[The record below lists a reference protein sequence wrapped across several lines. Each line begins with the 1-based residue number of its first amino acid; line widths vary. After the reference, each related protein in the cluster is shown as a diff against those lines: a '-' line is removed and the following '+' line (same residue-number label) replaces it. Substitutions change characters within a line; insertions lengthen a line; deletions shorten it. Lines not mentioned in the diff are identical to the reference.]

1 MSRIDDLLAKRA
13 HIRQMAAAHDE
24 PDDELQA
31 MPTTPPLMTAP
42 KSSSWSNPIGHTLA
56 EVAEIER
63 PPIRSYATGMRDLDR
78 LLGGG
83 ISTRALTTVLGP
95 PAAGKTAWCVD
106 LSLHLHEQVPVLYL
120 STELEADELAARF
133 AGHILGVPW
142 RDIVRGRIEKTRVRE
157 ALDGLR
163 VHVVGCDELPR
174 DNFAEVVAS
183 AVAYITVKY
192 GALPVVIVDYLQD
205 LTRGGDERNL
215 RARVG
220 DVATGLRAL
229 AQELDLAAVA
239 VSSVSR
245 AFYSARRAEELRS
258 AQDPTAYLAAAK
270 ESGDVD
276 YASAVVLFLD
286 VEPAGAPAHR
296 LAQVAVA
303 KSRHGETGFAGA
315 RFYGATGRWEADAAA
330 VAAMGDE
337 GRADV
342 KRAGRDRTNEEK
354 LVATIRKNPKLAWK
368 NLRAVS
374 GISSYAEAE
383 ATRQR
388 LADAGRITKLTE
400 EYFDVLDRKQKR
412 NVWRVVGDAPPED
425 SIEALAAKMY
435 GRTS

>member
-1 MSRIDDLLAKRA
+1 MIEAIERDIEAERKIYGTR
-13 HIRQMAAAHDE
+13 
-24 PDDELQA
+24 
-31 MPTTPPLMTAP
+31 PTTPVPRLVTTT
-42 KSSSWSNPIGHTLA
+42 SQTIGHSLA

-63 PPIRSYATGMRDLDR
+63 PPIRSYATGMPDLDK

-106 LSLHLHEQVPVLYL
+106 LSLQLHAHVPVLYL

-133 AGHILGVPW
+133 AGHLLGVPW
-142 RDIVRGRIEKTRVRE
+142 RDIVRGRIDRARVRE
-157 ALDGLR
+157 ALATLR

-174 DNFAEVVAS
+174 ENFDEAVSAAVRAMVA
-183 AVAYITVKY
+183 KY
-192 GALPVVIVDYLQD
+192 GAPPVVIVDYLQD

-229 AQELDLAAVA
+229 AQEQDLAVVA

-276 YASAVVLFLD
+276 YASAAVVFLD
-286 VEPAGAPAHR
+286 VEPAGALAHR

-330 VAAMGDE
+330 VAAMGNE
-337 GRADV
+337 GRADA
-342 KRAGRDRTNEEK
+342 KRAGRDRVNEEK
-354 LVATIRKNPKLAWK
+354 LVAAIRKFPKLAWR
-368 NLRAVS
+368 NLRAS
-374 GISSYAEAE
+374 CGISDRDEAD
-383 ATRQR
+383 AARQR
-388 LADAGRITKLTE
+388 LIDAGRIMSVTE
-400 EYFDVLDRKQKR
+400 DYLDALHRQKKR
-412 NVWRVVGDAPPED
+412 DVWRVVGDPPPSD
-425 SIEALAAKMY
+425 TIEALAAKMPR
-435 GRTS
+435 RTL